1 MQQTAIPLISLYGNI
16 IAPIQFPPSDRL
28 IQQLARDVLETI
40 SRGRHGGLVLDL
52 SGVDVLDSH
61 TTRCLR
67 DLALAAKLMGVETVL
82 CGLPPEVVLTL
93 VQMDLAVPGL
103 TSTLNLERALDHLRR
118 RAIEDG
124 EDTPLD
130 GLVGSGADRDPLDE
144 VPS

>member
-1 MQQTAIPLISLYGNI
+1 MEQTAIPLISLYGNI
-16 IAPIQFPPSDRL
+16 IAPIQFPPSDRI
-28 IQQLARDVLETI
+28 IQQLAHDVLERI
-40 SRGRHGGLVLDL
+40 SRSHHGGLILDL

-67 DLALAAKLMGVETVL
+67 DLALAAQLMGVETVL

-93 VQMDLAVPGL
+93 IHMDLSIPGV
-103 TSTLNLERALDHLRR
+103 TSALNLERALEYLRQ
-118 RAIEDG
+118 RAAAEG

-130 GLVGSGADRDPLDE
+130 VLVGSGADTDPLAQ